1 MSVTTTQPAVPA
13 ELLEFVRAMGSESR
27 IKILLLFLDNAELT
41 VNQIAEAIGLG
52 QPATSEHLALM
63 KRSGLLVSEKQ
74 GKEVYYRPDRARI
87 IHSLET
93 LTSLLKSCC
102 EV

>member
-1 MSVTTTQPAVPA
+1 MNTKHKPAVPA
-13 ELLEFVRAMGSESR
+13 ELLDFMKAMASESR
-27 IKILLLFLDNAELT
+27 LNILLLFLDSEPRT
-41 VNQIAEAIGLG
+41 VNQIAEAVRLG

-63 KRSGLLVSEKQ
+63 KRSGLLTSEKQ

-87 IHSLET
+87 IRSLET
-93 LTSLLKSCC
+93 LSHLLKSCC